1 MASELFKVLNF
12 LNAVTSDSQMGEAL
26 DNKIKDMI
34 KSLSP
39 SEKKQAK
46 DALKE
51 KKQGMRYGGMASKV
65 YVKGSGT
72 RKINNQEKTVTKKV
86 YANDA
91 QASRYQKPRKAQSE
105 FSEGIKTM
113 AKTGAATVLTGLGLM
128 GIGLGR
134 DAVTDMKKRKEKEK
148 LKKRYSPRKKIDTDK
163 VRKIDPYS

>member
-1 MASELFKVLNF
+1 M
-12 LNAVTSDSQMGEAL
+12 
-26 DNKIKDMI
+26 
-34 KSLSP
+34 
-39 SEKKQAK
+39 
-46 DALKE
+46 
-51 KKQGMRYGGMASKV
+51 
-65 YVKGSGT
+65 
-72 RKINNQEKTVTKKV
+72 TKKV

-113 AKTGAATVLTGLGLM
+113 AKTGAATMLTGLGLM

-134 DAVTDMKKRKEKEK
+134 DAITDMKKRKEKEK